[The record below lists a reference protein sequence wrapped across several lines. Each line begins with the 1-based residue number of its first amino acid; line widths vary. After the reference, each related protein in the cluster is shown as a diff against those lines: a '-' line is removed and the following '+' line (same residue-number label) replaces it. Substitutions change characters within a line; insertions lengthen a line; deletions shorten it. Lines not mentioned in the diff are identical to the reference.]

1 MPHRY
6 LLLLLSSTRVCGQP
20 RWAGPGIDRV
30 LHAGHS
36 SGSVVS
42 DKFREH
48 TYETMYGLF
57 LAPLQSQ
64 PRVKM
69 LEVGLGCDMTYG
81 PGASASLWRR
91 LLPDAEIWMADV
103 DGDCVA
109 KHNETLRALGIRA
122 LVGDQTDRAKL
133 RQWLA
138 TAGGRFDLVID
149 DGRHSNSQVLTTFQ
163 HLWRAVNP
171 GGLYFM
177 EDLQVGRLELWDDTN
192 GTAVISDVIQ
202 AWIEQLLIK
211 AEYAGQRLVQGVTT
225 SRAYESIR
233 RHPLPRAAAFV
244 FCQHEA
250 CVIGKRGPSRRPCLS
265 SNRSCATRG
274 PQVQLASCRQPLKH
288 AAPATWKPCFD
299 FAYVSSGKAERVTSM
314 VRQSAREGLNA
325 TLVKAATPGSR
336 RVACARRK
344 DLPHWSPK
352 IVSVHLAN
360 LDAWRAATACPGRC
374 EWLLVFEDDA
384 ELPHGFV
391 RLLELVTAKVSADI
405 IWLDARAG
413 PYRHGPG
420 TCCFAGMLYRKRI
433 IPQLLEHFA
442 VGQERDRPCEPV
454 DHKPVVTDL
463 WLLQFAES
471 PDFDGRSAVVPIVGT
486 LGFNTTA
493 QDTDPSVDVTSR
505 RWLWHMN
512 SASWPGWLRTA
523 VLLDNGELSF
533 PGAGAPSES

>member
-1 MPHRY
+1 
-6 LLLLLSSTRVCGQP
+6 
-20 RWAGPGIDRV
+20 
-30 LHAGHS
+30 
-36 SGSVVS
+36 
-42 DKFREH
+42 
-48 TYETMYGLF
+48 
-57 LAPLQSQ
+57 
-64 PRVKM
+64 
-69 LEVGLGCDMTYG
+69 
-81 PGASASLWRR
+81 
-91 LLPDAEIWMADV
+91 
-103 DGDCVA
+103 
-109 KHNETLRALGIRA
+109 
-122 LVGDQTDRAKL
+122 
-133 RQWLA
+133 
-138 TAGGRFDLVID
+138 
-149 DGRHSNSQVLTTFQ
+149 
-163 HLWRAVNP
+163 
-171 GGLYFM
+171 M

-211 AEYAGQRLVQGVTT
+211 REYAGQRLVQGPTT
-225 SRAYESIR
+225 SRAYESVR

-314 VRQSAREGLNA
+314 ANQSAREGLNA

-360 LDAWRAATACPGRC
+360 LDAWRAATACPSRC

-391 RLLELVTAKVSADI
+391 RLLELITAKVSADI

-420 TCCFAGMLYRKRI
+420 TCCFAAMLYRKRI

-442 VGQERDRPCEPV
+442 VGQERDRPCE
-454 DHKPVVTDL
+454 HKPMVTDL
-463 WLLQFAES
+463 WLSQFAES
-471 PDFDGRSAVVPIVGT
+471 PDFDGHSAVVPIVGT

-523 VLLDNGELSF
+523 VLLDNGELSP